1 MIRRGSFL
9 GVSLRTCGFLK
20 INRVCH
26 KNHTLF
32 HSLPGV
38 DVQEHASR
46 GDFAVNG
53 RLLRITAIAAFVGA
67 ISTFAAYVLLHLINF
82 FTNLFFFQTA
92 SFDNR
97 SPANNTLGLWVI
109 VIPVVGGLVIG
120 LIARYG
126 SEAIRGHGIPEAIEA
141 ILFGKSKMSP
151 KVAVLKPLSSAIA
164 IGSGG
169 PFGAEGPII
178 MTGGAIGSLIAQH
191 FHLTGGERKT
201 LLVAGAVAGMT
212 AVFGTP
218 VAAVLLA
225 VELLLFELRPR
236 SLLPAA
242 VACAVAGFTRPLLI
256 GSGALFPMQTFP
268 LGPAGLLSCVC
279 AGLVAGAMSW
289 GLSSALYKVEDLFG
303 KLPVHWMWWPALGGL
318 AVGIG
323 GYFEPRALGVGY
335 DVIGDLLH
343 NHLAIS
349 VVVGLILVKAVIWVI
364 ALGSGTSGGV
374 LAPLLMMGA
383 AMGAV
388 LGPWM
393 PGGEPA
399 VWPLIFMA
407 ATLGGMMR
415 APIMA
420 TVFAFELTH
429 DANVLLPLL
438 MASAVAYGFTVVLM
452 RRSILTEKIARR
464 GYHIYREYGIDPL
477 ERHFVEEVMT
487 REVQTIE
494 AHIRVADALSIHF
507 GPTQKHRAFP
517 VTNNNALVGM
527 LDRDALLK
535 GSEQNAASII
545 QDLFGANVPV
555 VALPGETCRTVANRL
570 AVHRLERLPVVS
582 DIASRSLVGVISRS
596 DLVKPSLAHFNE
608 EERRELFRRTPVH
621 GLKKRFT
628 NADRPTDAHR
638 SDSP

>member
-1 MIRRGSFL
+1 
-9 GVSLRTCGFLK
+9 VHE
-20 INRVCH
+20 N
-26 KNHTLF
+26 
-32 HSLPGV
+32 
-38 DVQEHASR
+38 ASR
-46 GDFAVNG
+46 GDFAANAH
-53 RLLRITAIAAFVGA
+53 LLRITAIAVVIGA
-67 ISTFAAYVLLHLINF
+67 LSTVTAYVLLHLINF
-82 FTNLFFFQTA
+82 FTNLFFFQSL
-92 SFDNR
+92 SFDSR
-97 SPANNTLGLWVI
+97 SPAGNTFGLWVI
-109 VIPVVGGLVIG
+109 VIPVIGGLVIG

-178 MTGGAIGSLIAQH
+178 MTGGALGSLLAQY
-191 FHLTGGERKT
+191 FHLTAGERKT

-236 SLLPAA
+236 SLLPVA
-242 VACAVAGFTRPLLI
+242 VACAVAGFARPLLI
-256 GSGALFPMQTFP
+256 GGGALFPLQTIP
-268 LGPAGLLSCVC
+268 LGPLGLVSCVVAGLM
-279 AGLVAGAMSW
+279 AGAMSW

-303 KLPVHWMWWPALGGL
+303 KLPIHWMWWPALGGI

-349 VVVGLILVKAVIWVI
+349 VVAGLILVKAIIWVI

-383 AMGAV
+383 AMGTIV
-388 LGPWM
+388 GPYL

-399 VWPLIFMA
+399 VWPLVFMA

-438 MASAVAYGFTVVLM
+438 MASAVAYGFTVLLM

-477 ERHFVEEVMT
+477 ERHFVEDVMT
-487 REVQTIE
+487 HKVETIDANTPVAEVLTKY
-494 AHIRVADALSIHF
+494 F
-507 GPTQKHRAFP
+507 GETQKYRAFP
-517 VTNNNALVGM
+517 VTRDGALVGM
-527 LDRDALLK
+527 IEREGLIGRPGTQAFRVM
-535 GSEQNAASII
+535 N
-545 QDLFGANVPV
+545 DLFDANTRIT
-555 VALPGETCRTVANRL
+555 ALAGETCRTVSNRM
-570 AVHRLERLPVVS
+570 AVHGLERIPVVA
-582 DIASRSLVGVISRS
+582 DMQSRRVVGLISRS
-596 DLVKPSLAHFNE
+596 DLVKPSLAFFEE
-608 EERRELFRRTPVH
+608 EERREMFRISPLQHLKNRFAPVSTH
-621 GLKKRFT
+621 KAGTIGKR
-628 NADRPTDAHR
+628 P
-638 SDSP
+638 